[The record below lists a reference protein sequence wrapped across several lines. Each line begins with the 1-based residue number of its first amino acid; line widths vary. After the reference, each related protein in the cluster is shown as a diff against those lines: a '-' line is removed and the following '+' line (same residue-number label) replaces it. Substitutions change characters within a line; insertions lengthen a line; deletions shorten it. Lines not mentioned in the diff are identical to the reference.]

1 MNFYLLNSKV
11 GRVSYPESTFS
22 LHFLSQGAN
31 CPQVWEGM
39 TEECL
44 KGNQALNMD
53 KQSQGC
59 SRKKQNFPISRICGF
74 FPLLTQVL
82 GEALRVGTAPSFPA
96 SHVNLKNRN

>member
-82 GEALRVGTAPSFPA
+82 GEALRVGRAPSFPA